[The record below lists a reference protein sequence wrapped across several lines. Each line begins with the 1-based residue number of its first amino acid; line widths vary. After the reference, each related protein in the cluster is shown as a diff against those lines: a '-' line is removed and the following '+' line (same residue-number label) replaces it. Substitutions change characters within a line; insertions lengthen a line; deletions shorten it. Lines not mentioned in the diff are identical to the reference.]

1 MAHLY
6 QELGVRPLINA
17 AGTVTRY
24 GGAPLPTA
32 VVEAMAAAAT
42 LCVPMEELQE
52 AAGRVIAT
60 ATGAEAGFV
69 TSGASAG
76 LTLAAAACLA
86 RLDVARMDRLPD
98 TSGMPNEII
107 IHRAH
112 RNAYD
117 HALRAAGAQLI
128 EVGYLGYPGAGGTH
142 AWQLEAA
149 ITERT
154 VALHWAVL
162 DDPSVV
168 ALDETCRI
176 AHKHGL
182 PVIVDAAA
190 ALPPPENLR
199 RFIAAGADLVSFSGG
214 KALLGPQAS
223 GILCG
228 QRQLIESALLQQL
241 DMDVY
246 PESWSNRRR
255 YLETNILAGP
265 PHQGLGRGFKV
276 GKEEIAGLVTAL
288 RLYVRR
294 DHAADR
300 VRWQHSVE
308 AVLAGVADMP
318 GVRGTYLCPPL
329 HPVPQ
334 AHLAVDQGVLGR
346 TAFEIIGRLLA
357 GTPRVAVGEG
367 RARDGI
373 LVLTPSALRDEDT
386 PRLVER
392 LRTVLAGNA

>member
-1 MAHLY
+1 MAGIY
-6 QELGVRPLINA
+6 ERLGMHPLINA

-24 GGAPLPTA
+24 GGAPLPSA
-32 VVEAMAAAAT
+32 VVEAMADVAT
-42 LCVPMEELQE
+42 ACVPMEELQE
-52 AAGRVIAT
+52 AAGRVIAA

-69 TSGASAG
+69 TSGAAAG

-107 IHRAH
+107 VHRAH
-112 RNAYD
+112 RKAYD

-154 VALHWAVL
+154 VAFHWAVL

-168 ALDETCRI
+168 SLDETCRI

-190 ALPPPENLR
+190 ALPPPEHLR
-199 RFIAAGADLVSFSGG
+199 RFIAAGADLVSYSGG

-228 QRQLIESALLQQL
+228 QRLLIESVLLQQQ

-246 PESWSNRRR
+246 PESWSYRQR
-255 YLETNILAGP
+255 YLETNILSGP

-276 GKEEIAGLVTAL
+276 GKEEIAGLITAL
-288 RLYVRR
+288 QLYLRR
-294 DHAADR
+294 DHTADR
-300 VRWQHSVE
+300 VRWQHMVE
-308 AVLAGVADMP
+308 AVLAGVAGLI
-318 GVRGTYLCPPL
+318 GVRGTSVCPER

-334 AHLAVDQGVLGR
+334 AHLALDEGVLGR
-346 TAFEIIGRLLA
+346 TAFDIIGVLLA
-357 GTPRVAVGEG
+357 GTPRIAVGEG
-367 RARDGI
+367 RAREGI
-373 LVLTPSALRDEDT
+373 LVLDPSALRDEDM

-392 LRTVLAGNA
+392 LRTVLAGNP